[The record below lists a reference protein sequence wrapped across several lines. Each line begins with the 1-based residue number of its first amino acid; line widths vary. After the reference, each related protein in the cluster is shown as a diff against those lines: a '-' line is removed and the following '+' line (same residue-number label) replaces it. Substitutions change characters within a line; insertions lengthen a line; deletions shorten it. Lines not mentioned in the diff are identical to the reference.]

1 MASISYSDGRATIQF
16 VDVDSK
22 RKSIRLGFVPKR
34 TAESIKLR
42 VEALLNAKITNTP
55 IDRDTANWLAD
66 IGANLADKLAS
77 VGLIAARSSRLL
89 GEFITEFIAS
99 RQDVKEATRT
109 SLRVAANRLIS
120 YFGEARALDSITP
133 ADIDRWVIH
142 LQTSEYAQATIGRTI
157 RRARQLFT
165 AAVRA
170 KLIHENPVDGI
181 RAPAQ
186 HNPERTRFID
196 RDTIGK
202 VMDVADREWR
212 LILALARF
220 GGIRIPSELEPLRLA
235 DIDFERGR
243 LRVTSPKTA
252 RHAGKGERWIP
263 LFPELRPHVEEAFE
277 TAAEGEVYLVRHPCL
292 RQRKANVN
300 LRKGLTLLLRK
311 AGVTP
316 WPRLFHNL
324 RATRQTELA
333 GEYPSHVV
341 CAWIG
346 NSERIAAAH
355 YLQVTD
361 ADFEKAT
368 KERGKE
374 SAAKSGAVDC
384 EALQNPVQSASD
396 SERQGLTQPPVA
408 SEVSHVLSPQV
419 INRQGVKVAKVGL
432 EPTRPCGHW
441 ILLHLSSMDDEVQ
454 RVCQFRHLAE
464 DGR

>member
-1 MASISYSDGRATIQF
+1 MASVSYSDGRATVQF
-16 VDVDSK
+16 IDVDSK
-22 RKSIRLGFVPKR
+22 RKSIRLGSIPKR
-34 TAESIKLR
+34 QAEAIKLR

-55 IDRDTANWLAD
+55 VDRDTAAWLTG
-66 IGANLADKLAS
+66 IGTDLADKLAS

-89 GEFITEFIAS
+89 GEFVAEFITS
-99 RQDVKEATRT
+99 RLDVKEATRV
-109 SLRVAANRLIS
+109 SLRVAAARLVS
-120 YFGEARALDSITP
+120 YFGEDRTLDSITP

-142 LQTSEYAQATIGRTI
+142 LQTSDYAQATIGRTI
-157 RRARQLFT
+157 RRARQFFT

-170 KLIHENPVDGI
+170 KLIRENPVDGI

-196 RDTIGK
+196 METIGK
-202 VMDVADREWR
+202 VMEVADREWR

-263 LFPELRPHVEEAFE
+263 LFPELRQHVEEAFDS
-277 TAAEGEVYLVRHPCL
+277 APEGEVHLVRHPCL

-324 RATRQTELA
+324 RASRQTELA
-333 GEYPSHVV
+333 ATFPSHVV

-355 YLQVTD
+355 YLQVMD
-361 ADFEKAT
+361 ADFERA
-368 KERGKE
+368 
-374 SAAKSGAVDC
+374 SAAKSGAVNR

-396 SERQGLTQPPVA
+396 GDGQDLTQPTD
-408 SEVSHVLSPQV
+408 SSGFSHLLSPQV
-419 INRQGVKVAKVGL
+419 IDSQGFKVAKVGL
-432 EPTRPCGHW
+432 EPTRP
-441 ILLHLSSMDDEVQ
+441 
-454 RVCQFRHLAE
+454 
-464 DGR
+464 